1 MQAFLTAKSQ
11 PDQYAL
17 MEVGGFERH
26 TTTMIAGEAITILI
40 VAHNPKCFFAK
51 AWPEPLLYNVQ
62 ITVPTP
68 TTRIPH
74 RNVAPSRPANVY
86 QQYNQLLVINR
97 DPSTQSS

>member
-51 AWPEPLLYNVQ
+51 AWPEP
-62 ITVPTP
+62 
-68 TTRIPH
+68 
-74 RNVAPSRPANVY
+74 SRPANVY